1 MRYGDRQW
9 PQIATCDK
17 EQRVVVCPLAALEQ
31 HGHHLPLLTDTY
43 LVTEV
48 AERVEKILG
57 DKMLLTPTLWLGAS
71 DHHLGFPGTIS
82 VPNMLYI
89 ELLKNM
95 VRSFVKAGF
104 RRIFFLNGHGGN
116 VAPGD
121 VALTEMANSCPEA
134 DNCNIALGSYWTI
147 AAASIAPEK
156 HGMYSP
162 LLTHAC
168 EYETS
173 MVLRV
178 APQTVDMNL
187 ANGGGDENVFP
198 PGGVKYAGSFGRRTA
213 SGALGHPEKAT
224 AEKGE
229 SLFAAIA
236 QDVAAY
242 LDDFSTWPFR
252 ELIGPTQ
259 P

>member
-1 MRYGDRQW
+1 MRYGDCQW
-9 PQIATCDK
+9 PQIAACDK
-17 EQRVVVCPLAALEQ
+17 EKQVVVCPIAALEQ

-48 AERVEKILG
+48 AQRVEKLVG

-71 DHHLGFPGTIS
+71 DHHIRFPGTIS
-82 VPNMLYI
+82 LPNTLYI
-89 ELLKNM
+89 EVLKNM

-116 VAPGD
+116 VSPGD
-121 VALTEMANSCPEA
+121 VAITEMANSCPEA
-134 DNCNIALGSYWTI
+134 DNCNVALGSYWTI
-147 AAASIAPEK
+147 AAASITPEK
-156 HGMYSP
+156 HGMHSP

-178 APQTVDMNL
+178 APQTVNMSL
-187 ANGGGDENVFP
+187 AKGAGDKNVFP
-198 PGGVKYAGSFGRRTA
+198 PGGVKLAGSFGRRTA
-213 SGALGHPEKAT
+213 TGALGHPEFAT

-229 SLFAAIA
+229 SLFTAIA

-242 LDDFSTWPFR
+242 IDNFSTWPLR
-252 ELIGPTQ
+252 EVIGPAR